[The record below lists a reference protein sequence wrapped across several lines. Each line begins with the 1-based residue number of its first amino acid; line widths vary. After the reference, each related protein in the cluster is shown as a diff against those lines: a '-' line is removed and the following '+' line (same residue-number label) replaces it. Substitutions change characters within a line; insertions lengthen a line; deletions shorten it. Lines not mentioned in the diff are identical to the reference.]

1 MNAFTLP
8 SPCEIPNGAYCVWQI
23 PSLNISVPVYKS
35 TSQKVVDAENSAAM
49 QYGASCYVISDHAG
63 SKDGNGFWMMQNVR
77 LDDAAFLIRK
87 DRTERY
93 VCYAVLRVEHRSTR
107 LVINGKTV
115 NAYSSKDIICRSCV
129 DMSGKENYVAMFRY
143 AGIMP

>member
-8 SPCEIPNGAYCVWQI
+8 TPCEIPSGAYCVWQI
-23 PSLNISVPVYKS
+23 PSLNISVPVYKT

-49 QYGASCYVISDHAG
+49 QYGANCYVITDHAG
-63 SKDGNGFWMMQNVR
+63 SKDGKGTWLMENVK
-77 LDDAAFLIRK
+77 LDDAAFMIRK

-93 VCYAVLRVEHRSTR
+93 VCYAVMRVEHRSTR

-129 DMSGKENYVAMFRY
+129 DMTGKENYVAMFRY
-143 AGIMP
+143 VGTMP